1 MNHDAFSA
9 PKDGDAYRQS
19 SMPPGNSPNG
29 EGIDEILPTDNQCC
43 PAEISSFHVHTTTD
57 DIESHSI
64 KSTLEGLGL
73 ASVPRSPSDY
83 EHSLSQD
90 VSSFSA
96 GDSTN
101 VGQSTRRPANNAA
114 FAFDKEIGG
123 RSEQLDRPLETL
135 PVRNPTFTLHCREHR
150 RSLPPTIQ
158 ANRAPVVATDDE
170 KKDKRLNLRQQLT
183 ERPKISLHDMA
194 EFCLREQSKGR
205 PLVSI
210 DVPEGPTAVPEK
222 GVGEPKKHTRR
233 SSSNVKEL

>member
-1 MNHDAFSA
+1 MNHEAFSA

-19 SMPPGNSPNG
+19 SMPPGNLPKG
-29 EGIDEILPTDNQCC
+29 EGIGAVLPTDNQCR
-43 PAEISSFHVHTTTD
+43 PAEISSFHIHTTTD
-57 DIESHSI
+57 VVESHAIES
-64 KSTLEGLGL
+64 TLDGLGL

-83 EHSLSQD
+83 EHSSSQD

-96 GDSTN
+96 RDTTKG
-101 VGQSTRRPANNAA
+101 GRSTRRPANNTA
-114 FAFDKEIGG
+114 FVFDKEICG
-123 RSEQLDRPLETL
+123 RSEQLDRPLATF

-183 ERPKISLHDMA
+183 ERPKISLRDMA

-210 DVPEGPTAVPEK
+210 DVPEGPTAVPDK